1 MSVGEGHDAANERGI
16 ATNSGRAYAPKS
28 SAATERALGPYRCDV
43 IEATGVYVSTIYRE
57 SSAMDYASNY
67 FETMAFWLP
76 GREPESGRAILW
88 QSAGRFER
96 EADRQHEL
104 AVRWFSR
111 EGVRFLL

>member
-1 MSVGEGHDAANERGI
+1 M
-16 ATNSGRAYAPKS
+16 T
-28 SAATERALGPYRCDV
+28 SAAQGRKIGPYRHDV
-43 IEATGVYVSTIYRE
+43 LTATGVYVSTIYRE
-57 SSAMDYASNY
+57 SSAMEHVSPY

-76 GREPESGRAILW
+76 GREPESGRPIILW

-111 EGVRFLL
+111 EGVRFL

>member
-1 MSVGEGHDAANERGI
+1 MPPRESE
-16 ATNSGRAYAPKS
+16 
-28 SAATERALGPYRCDV
+28 AATERKLGSYRCDV

-57 SSAMDYASNY
+57 SSAIEYASPY

-76 GREPESGRAILW
+76 DRAPENGPVILW

-96 EADRQHEL
+96 EADRQHDL

-111 EGVRFLL
+111 EGVRFL